1 MQLKRIQIGGFGG
14 LRNWE
19 SETLSPR
26 INLIVGPNEAGK
38 STVFAFVQTL
48 LYGFSPKNAKH
59 PYRPAFGENE
69 FGGQIEVDWNGESY
83 RLSRY
88 LKGSRDLAVLRDASG
103 NPVDYG
109 ECPGQA
115 LLQVSSA
122 IFTNVFSIS
131 LSELKNFERS
141 EQTEVSPYLLG
152 LTERTSESV
161 NPRQILT
168 HLEYDANAL
177 AKTPG
182 NRRRRPRRSEALKEK
197 LKAARDALRQQR
209 EEAEN
214 SRVCSAE
221 LEQLKKTIDALRER
235 ESELLREQKRSV
247 QYQQALDIAR
257 KVAEMERELE
267 GEREL
272 LDFPLELDREVERL
286 DERLQNLANQNER
299 ERIQLEH
306 VDEEIQA
313 ITIDEKFL
321 NVRERLDSHLR
332 RLEWVKDSRT
342 EIEDGER
349 AVEEKHARLEEELIR
364 CRMRGDTD
372 TAQGSL
378 VQTLRERIAD
388 GSQPN
393 DRESLQ
399 QLEAVTAASQTVQR
413 CEADLERQR
422 KRVEESEAEHS
433 GILTTLPAEPEAI
446 RGCDD
451 PSVLL
456 ELRQKFEARER
467 LAGDIAKAKAN
478 RESLRERI
486 RECESERE
494 EQQAEIQSL
503 YNKQKRWML
512 LGVAAVLAVLAIS
525 AGLDYRTAG
534 VLTLSLQT
542 TVMAGFGLL
551 GLALQ
556 ASILSSRFIRSRD
569 RLNETIEPRLDELR
583 DQIAEAE
590 SEDNTSMDAF
600 GECCEETDKKAF
612 ELNLPRPLTMEVL
625 DEKLEIARRQ
635 NRARTELARLDQAA
649 SLLETLKT
657 ELERAQRKLTD
668 ERERLQT
675 LQEEARGTLAAWN
688 LPEEMTPDEGM
699 RAIRTV
705 AHVSRELHEQTDI
718 ERRIER
724 KRRDLELF
732 LEETNVLLEELGEP
746 VVETPEALAPALER
760 LRRKSEAQVELERKI
775 AERRRHREAI
785 VTGLTALHNQR
796 QKAIGELN
804 ADLQKA
810 GCERIETFRQDLEAA
825 RRIRNVQDR
834 LKDRQQDL
842 NRYGMAEDALEQA
855 RAEALGQGEEIE
867 TVGPPDAGQ
876 EAAIDV
882 ELTRVKDEVE
892 RLALQCGNLERQLA
906 DYRARVDIAG
916 AESLVLSLEEER
928 RKIAQE
934 FDVLQVA
941 HRLLAEAI
949 ERFRKAHQPNVF
961 QRAGTFFKTMTQG
974 KYAQVVVAD
983 PDATTMGLEVIPT
996 EPGPAWKAS
1005 QLSRGTRE
1013 QLYLSLRLALA
1024 EEIAGKGEPVPLFF
1038 DDLLVNFDRERLDA
1052 TCEILEQVGRET
1064 QIFLFTCHRWMSDR
1078 VRERLNPN
1086 IIELGAK

>member
-1 MQLKRIQIGGFGG
+1 MHLQRIQIGGFGG

-19 SETLSPR
+19 SDTLSSR
-26 INLIVGPNEAGK
+26 VNLIVGPNEAGK
-38 STVFAFVQTL
+38 STLFAFMQTL

-59 PYRPAFGENE
+59 PYRPAFGESE
-69 FGGQIEVDWNGESY
+69 FGGQIEVDWKGESY

-115 LLQVSSA
+115 LLQISSA

-152 LTERTSESV
+152 LTERTSERV

-182 NRRRRPRRSEALKEK
+182 NRRRRPRRDESLKAE
-197 LKAARDALRQQR
+197 LKAARDALREQR

-214 SRVCSAE
+214 SRVCTAE
-221 LEQLKKTIDALRER
+221 LEQLKKSIDTLRER
-235 ESELLREQKRSV
+235 ESELLHEQKRFV

-267 GEREL
+267 GERAL
-272 LDFPLELDREVERL
+272 LDFPLDLGREVERL
-286 DERLQNLANQNER
+286 DERLQNLASQNER

-313 ITIDEKFL
+313 ITVDERFL
-321 NVRERLDSHLR
+321 SVRDRLDSHLR
-332 RLEWVKDSRT
+332 RLEWVEDSRT
-342 EIEDGER
+342 EIEDGEKT
-349 AVEEKHARLEEELIR
+349 VEEKHARLEDELAR
-364 CRMRGDTD
+364 CQMRSEAD
-372 TAQGSL
+372 AAPGSL
-378 VQTLRERIAD
+378 LQTLRERIAD
-388 GSQPN
+388 GSLPHE
-393 DRESLQ
+393 RESLQ
-399 QLEAVTAASQTVQR
+399 RFEAVTATAQTLQR
-413 CEADLERQR
+413 YEAELEKQR
-422 KRVEESEAEHS
+422 ERVEESETEHS

-467 LAGDIAKAKAN
+467 LAGDTTKAKAS

-486 RECESERE
+486 RDCERERE
-494 EQQAEIQSL
+494 EQLAEIQSL

-512 LGVAAVLAVLAIS
+512 LGIAAVVAVLAIS
-525 AGLDYRTAG
+525 TGLDYRAEGSLILSMRTAI
-534 VLTLSLQT
+534 V
-542 TVMAGFGLL
+542 AGFGLL

-556 ASILSSRFIRSRD
+556 ASILSSRFVRSRD

-590 SEDNTSMDAF
+590 SEYNTSMDAF
-600 GECCEETDKKAF
+600 GECCEETEKKAF

-625 DEKLEIARRQ
+625 DEKLETARRQ

-649 SLLETLKT
+649 AHMETLKT
-657 ELERAQRKLTD
+657 ELEKAERRVKD

-675 LQEEARGTLAAWN
+675 VREEARSVLTAWN
-688 LPEEMTPDEGM
+688 LPEDTTPDEGVSAVS
-699 RAIRTV
+699 AIAR
-705 AHVSRELHEQTDI
+705 VSRELQGQTDLA
-718 ERRIER
+718 RRIER
-724 KRRDLELF
+724 KRRDVEVF

-746 VVETPEALAPALER
+746 VVETPDAIAPALER
-760 LRRKSEAQVELERKI
+760 LRRKSEAEVELDRKI

-785 VTGLTALHNQR
+785 VTGLTALHNQ
-796 QKAIGELN
+796 QQEVTAELN
-804 ADLQKA
+804 ADLRKA
-810 GCERIETFRQDLEAA
+810 GCEQIETFRQDLEAA
-825 RRIRNVQDR
+825 RRIRNVQER

-842 NRYGMAEDALEQA
+842 NRFSMAGDALEQA
-855 RAEALGQGEEIE
+855 RAEALGEGEEIVSAE
-867 TVGPPDAGQ
+867 IPDAGR

-882 ELTRVKDEVE
+882 ELSRVKDEVE

-906 DYRARVDIAG
+906 DYRAKVDVAG
-916 AESLVLSLEEER
+916 AESLVLSLEGER
-928 RKIAQE
+928 RKVAQE
-934 FDVLQVA
+934 FDILQVA
-941 HRLLAEAI
+941 HKLLAEAI

-961 QRAGTFFKTMTQG
+961 QRAGAFFKAMTRG

-983 PDATTMGLEVIPT
+983 PDASTMGLEVIPT

-1024 EEIAGKGEPVPLFF
+1024 EEIAGKGESVPLFF
-1038 DDLLVNFDRERLDA
+1038 DDLLVNFDQERLDA
-1052 TCEILEQVGRET
+1052 TCEILEQVGQET
-1064 QIFLFTCHRWMSDR
+1064 QIFLFTCHRWMSDH

-1086 IIELGAK
+1086 IIELAAK